1 MTAAPVG
8 LRCPDHAGK
17 TRTIRAPRIVARP
30 AGNAIVT
37 KVLIGLN
44 LAIYLIT
51 VVQGAG
57 LNQPGGSL
65 FVNWVLYGPAVAHG
79 DWWRLVTSMFL
90 HGFILHIVF
99 NMVALWYIGGP
110 VEQYLGSLRYL
121 ILYFVSGLAGSAG
134 ALITSPHGITV
145 GASGAIFGVLGAM
158 VILEWN
164 ATGKFGGGAL
174 TLIIINLVFNF
185 AYNGT
190 GGNISIGGHVGGLI
204 GGVLCTLAF
213 ANFGRGHAAYGRI
226 GARSIAGVV
235 LVAAASV
242 FISYWKVRGLA

>member
-65 FVNWVLYGPAVAHG
+65 FIKWVLYGPAVAHG

-99 NMVALWYIGGP
+99 NMVALWYIGRP
-110 VEQYLGSLRYL
+110 VEQYLGSLRFL
-121 ILYFVSGLAGSAG
+121 LLYFVSGLAGSAG
-134 ALITSPHGITV
+134 ALVGSPHGVTV
-145 GASGAIFGVLGAM
+145 GASGAIFGVLGSM
-158 VILEWN
+158 LILEWN
-164 ATGKFGGGAL
+164 ATGKFGGAAASM
-174 TLIIINLVFNF
+174 IAINLVFNF

-190 GGNISIGGHVGGLI
+190 GGNISIGGHIGGLI

-213 ANFGRGHAAYGRI
+213 ANFGRGHAAYGRV